1 MKGKIER
8 NVFGEIEY
16 TMGPFFVPHR
26 KGCTGQYAI
35 LKREAWSVVDPIW
48 LIEDSIVSPVW
59 FNPPTFDSYIR
70 AVAWMKEHIE
80 ELI

>member
-8 NVFGEIEY
+8 NVFGDIEY
-16 TMGPFFVPHR
+16 TMGQFFVPHR
-26 KGCTGQYAI
+26 KGYTGQYAI
-35 LKREAWSVVDPIW
+35 LKRDGWFVTDPIW

-70 AVAWMKEHIE
+70 AVAWLKEHIE